1 MKEVEVGE
9 EQRKTE
15 SLVSSLGERWTGG
28 GIRNSRQ
35 GADMGESDEF
45 FWTTER

>member
-1 MKEVEVGE
+1 MEVEVGE

-15 SLVSSLGERWTGG
+15 SFVPSLGERWTGR

-35 GADMGESDEF
+35 GADLGENDF